1 MNTKIKLFSILIIF
15 LTFNSYAQQELI
27 DTIAEET
34 CDCINK
40 KNLNFEESNSNDLA
54 ATLTSCMF
62 ASYQTKIDKFKENEK
77 LNFSDSNQMR
87 GFGEKVGLSMVKYCP
102 SFILE
107 LGRMKNGFGSDDEE
121 EEIES
126 YESISGKIKL
136 ITTEKYLTIKLVE
149 DSGKTTDFFLL
160 NDFDNSYLITDKI
173 LKKDDKIEVY
183 FYEINLYDTK
193 LNKFLPQK
201 IISDIIKE

>member
-1 MNTKIKLFSILIIF
+1 MNTKINLFSIIIF
-15 LTFNSYAQQELI
+15 FFSFNSYSQQLLI
-27 DTIAEET
+27 DVIAEET

-40 KNLNFEESNSNDLA
+40 KNLNLEESSSNDLA
-54 ATLTSCMF
+54 ATLTTCMF
-62 ASYQTKIDKFKENEK
+62 ASYQTNIDKFKENEK
-77 LNFSDSNQMR
+77 LNFSDSKQMR

-102 SFILE
+102 NFIIE
-107 LGRMKNGFGSDDEE
+107 LGKMKDDFGSDEE
-121 EEIES
+121 EVES
-126 YESISGKIKL
+126 YESITGKIKL
-136 ITTEKYLTIKLVE
+136 ITSEKYLTIKLVE

-183 FYEINLYDTK
+183 FYEIDLYDTK